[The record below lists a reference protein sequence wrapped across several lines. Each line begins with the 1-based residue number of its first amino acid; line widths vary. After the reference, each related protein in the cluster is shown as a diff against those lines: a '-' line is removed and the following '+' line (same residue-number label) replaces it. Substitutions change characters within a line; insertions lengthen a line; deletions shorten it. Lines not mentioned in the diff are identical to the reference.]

1 VAKIV
6 VIKSLAKINLYL
18 DVICRRPDGYH
29 NIETVFQTISLC
41 DVLRIELI
49 PAGIE
54 VTCDNPAVPTDESN
68 LACRA
73 FLELSKAVGYEGGI
87 RLDLK
92 KNIPP
97 GSGLGGGSSNA
108 AATLAALDEMLGSG
122 LPKEQ
127 LWDIARGLGADVPFF
142 LTGGVAAAW
151 GIGDKIEPLP
161 PMPESFVVIAVP
173 RGLAVSTAVAYGM
186 LQAPECGEYNP
197 QNISDCDDELKSRA
211 DALRSGGPLSEIN
224 STKPILHNSLE
235 EPVFSRHPEIAGL
248 KKTLIEAGATGA
260 LMTGSG
266 SAVYGLAESEERAHK
281 LRETLEKQG
290 GCDCFVA
297 KTTDEG
303 RQAVDSP

>member
-1 VAKIV
+1 VAKTA

-41 DVLRIELI
+41 DVLRIELV

-68 LACRA
+68 LVSRA
-73 FLELSKAVGYEGGI
+73 FLELSKAAGYDGGI
-87 RLDLK
+87 RLDIE

-122 LPKEQ
+122 LPKER

-142 LTGGVAAAW
+142 LKGGVAAGW

-161 PMPESFVVIAVP
+161 QMPESFVVVAVP
-173 RGLAVSTAVAYGM
+173 RGLAVSTADAYGM

-197 QNISDCDDELKSRA
+197 QNISDCADGLKSRA
-211 DALRSGGPLSEIN
+211 DALRSGRPLSEIN
-224 STKPILHNSLE
+224 SVEPILYNSLE

-248 KKTLIEAGATGA
+248 KKALIEAGAGAA

-266 SAVYGLAESEERAHK
+266 SAVYGLAESEEHADRLKEA
-281 LRETLEKQG
+281 LGKQV
-290 GCDCFVA
+290 DCESFVA
-297 KTTDEG
+297 KTTDKG
-303 RQAVDSP
+303 RQWLDSP